1 MMILDVLNQRDFV
14 DDWSIKTQIIKK
26 TRKKILGVVK
36 FRGDGRVLRG
46 ENCCTCVSTKVDFVV
61 IRQLLVELDARLL

>member
-26 TRKKILGVVK
+26 LERRFL
-36 FRGDGRVLRG
+36 
-46 ENCCTCVSTKVDFVV
+46 
-61 IRQLLVELDARLL
+61 EL